1 MPVIRERRPPFLQND
16 DRQQLRL
23 ARIGIAR
30 KQQKRRSARP
40 DTILKQSPS
49 VLNLSGNRSHAS
61 SSFILNS
68 SRLSHSISTTQK
80 QPGSFSKPSSVYDRI
95 ANGFRKPG
103 NEIVGSRPERC
114 QTRDLPSTETARR
127 ISDWLLSR
135 PDPSIMKISSSLWA
149 FADTKASNSVAG
161 NNSFLI
167 SFIISGDRRLRKDSI
182 APCATSADCR
192 PDRSLRTAKRA
203 CSRAQPRETD

>member
-1 MPVIRERRPPFLQND
+1 MPVIRERRPSFLQND

-103 NEIVGSRPERC
+103 NEIVRLS
-114 QTRDLPSTETARR
+114 TRTVSNPR
-127 ISDWLLSR
+127 
-135 PDPSIMKISSSLWA
+135 SSLHRNGSTNLGLA
-149 FADTKASNSVAG
+149 
-161 NNSFLI
+161 
-167 SFIISGDRRLRKDSI
+167 IIS
-182 APCATSADCR
+182 P
-192 PDRSLRTAKRA
+192 
-203 CSRAQPRETD
+203 